1 MKKLVTAVVLSSAVL
16 AMASTASADITLTE
30 QGSFT
35 GADLI
40 NGTNLLLFRDS
51 EGCYLADLE
60 GNPLTEAIYSTSF
73 SFESEGYITGFL
85 AEEGFNTQGMMDLSA
100 NVIIPF
106 EYGKIS
112 VENEHWAVCYK
123 LVEATATQY
132 DFETW
137 IGDNYLLID
146 TADIYHLEDDSAALV
161 GTLTRDQINDVNA
174 EGDYIFIQNRTDNS
188 ISLYDASFSEVAS
201 DLDSLYS
208 VPEGI
213 NAEPYI
219 TFRDNGQ
226 YGIQDV
232 DGNVLME
239 PAWQYIYSITENE
252 VEVSTGDHEGLT
264 DLSGNILVPAEYD
277 DVRSNYYAPVTD
289 YGTDGRNPHQAAG
302 YYAVIKDGKVGFVDS
317 NGNVTCEPKLSKDLV
332 NINGA
337 SGTYTD
343 LEGLTH
349 ILAADGTDTTVPEDI
364 TSLYAVEYSNG
375 LLYKG
380 NNSDY
385 DPTLFDWHGNALLT
399 ADDMYT
405 SPSLSGDGKY
415 LLVETDYDNCVLYAV
430 DYGTISAAAPA
441 DDAAEAPAEG
451 DAAEAPAEGGEAEAP
466 AEGDAAEAPAE
477 GGETDLSA
485 VATLIK
491 SAATLAETDVTG
503 NASAIQAL
511 LESAAAALGSEKPE
525 VATLLAQAEVQIAA
539 GADASTVCALLNGAA
554 ALLG

>member
-1 MKKLVTAVVLSSAVL
+1 MKKLLTAIILSSAVL

-35 GADLI
+35 GADLV
-40 NGTNLLLFRDS
+40 NGTSLLIFRDS

-112 VENEHWAVCYK
+112 VVNDHWAVCYK

-146 TADIYHLEDDSAALV
+146 TADIYHLENDSAALV
-161 GTLTRDQINDVNA
+161 GTLTRDEINDVSA
-174 EGDYIFIQNRTDNS
+174 QGDYLFIQNRTDNS

-226 YGIQDV
+226 YGIQDA

-239 PAWQYIYSITENE
+239 PAWQYIYSITESE

-264 DLSGNILVPAEYD
+264 DLNGNILVPAEYD

-289 YGTDGRNPHQAAG
+289 YGTDGKNPHQAAG

-332 NINGA
+332 TINGA

-380 NNSDY
+380 NNTDY
-385 DPTLFDWHGNALLT
+385 DPSLFDWHGNVLLT
-399 ADDMYT
+399 SDDMYS

-415 LLVETDYDNCVLYAV
+415 LLVETDYENCVLYAV

-441 DDAAEAPAEG
+441 EG
-451 DAAEAPAEGGEAEAP
+451 AAEAPAEGGE
-466 AEGDAAEAPAE
+466 AEAPAE

-511 LESAAAALGSEKPE
+511 LESAAAALGGEKPE
-525 VATLLAQAEVQIAA
+525 VATLLAQAETQIAA